1 MPSVWEG
8 LPVVGV
14 EAQAAD
20 LPCVFSDNIT
30 REIGLTDKASF
41 VSTSDKK
48 QWVDCLEK
56 ALKDQSRKN
65 NYEVITKNRYNIVE
79 EAKNYRKDI
88 LNYIGRI
95 YENWYFNTSV
105 YR

>member
-20 LPCVFSDNIT
+20 LPCVFSNNIT
-30 REIGLTDKASF
+30 REIGLTDKAFF

-48 QWVDCLEK
+48 QWVEYLEK
-56 ALKDQSRKN
+56 ALEDQYRKN
-65 NYEVITKNRYNIVE
+65 NYEVITKNQYNIVE
-79 EAKNYRKDI
+79 EAKKLQER
-88 LNYIGRI
+88 YIEL
-95 YENWYFNTSV
+95 YEEN
-105 YR
+105 R

>member
-1 MPSVWEG
+1 MYKRQ
-8 LPVVGV
+8 V

-30 REIGLTDKASF
+30 REIGLTDKVSF

-48 QWVDCLEK
+48 QWVGCLEK
-56 ALKDQSRKN
+56 ALKDQTRKN

-79 EAKNYRKDI
+79 EAKKLQERYIELYR
-88 LNYIGRI
+88 
-95 YENWYFNTSV
+95 ENI
-105 YR
+105 